1 MERRTF
7 LVGSS
12 MALSALGANEKV
24 NVAVIGVGGRGKNHV
39 QQFLA
44 QPDANLV
51 AVCDVNTAQSERAV
65 AMVEKATGRKPKVY
79 EDMRKLFEDK
89 DIDAISTA
97 TPNHWHALTDI
108 WAMQAG
114 KDVYGEKPATYNMF
128 ESRQLLAC
136 ARKHNRICQIGM
148 QSRSTP
154 HKMKAIERLREGVI
168 GKVYMAKGLCF
179 KRRKTIGHTPVEPV
193 PPGVNW
199 DLFLGPAPMRPFTK
213 NRFTYTWHWFWDTGN
228 GDIGN
233 QGIHE
238 MDIARWGL
246 GVTAPK
252 SVVSTGGK
260 YCYEDDQETPN
271 TQIAS
276 FDYGDK
282 QLVFE
287 VRGLLTGGEGNVA
300 GTSQGFV
307 GNIFFGENGWM
318 AVDDAGYRVFLG
330 ESREPGESVQS
341 QRRTDGTALHFAN
354 FLKAVKSR
362 NYKDLNGD
370 VELGVDSVDLVHMA
384 NTSYRL
390 GRKLHYDGA
399 THSFV
404 NDTQANAMRT
414 RHPYRAPFVVPEKV

>member
-1 MERRTF
+1 
-7 LVGSS
+7 

-24 NVAVIGVGGRGKNHV
+24 NLAVIGVGGRGRAHV
-39 QQFLA
+39 SQFLLQSA
-44 QPDANLV
+44 ANVV
-51 AVCDVNTAQSERAV
+51 AVCDVNTAQTERAV
-65 AMVEKATGRKPKVY
+65 AQVEKATGRKPKVY

-89 DIDAISTA
+89 DIDAVSTA
-97 TPNHWHALTDI
+97 TPNHWHALTGI

-114 KDVYGEKPATYNMF
+114 KDLYGEKPATWNMF

-154 HKMKAIERLREGVI
+154 HKVRAIELLRQGAI

-179 KRRKTIGHTPVEPV
+179 KRRVTIGKTPVESV

-246 GVTAPK
+246 GVGAPK

-260 YCYEDDQETPN
+260 YVYDDDQETPN
-271 TQIAS
+271 TQTAT
-276 FDYGDK
+276 FDYGDR

-287 VRGLLTGGEGNVA
+287 VRGLLTGGEGEMV
-300 GTSQGFV
+300 GTRQGYV
-307 GNIFFGENGWM
+307 GNLFFGEKGFM
-318 AVDDAGYRVFLG
+318 AVDQAGFRIFLG
-330 ESREPGESVQS
+330 ENREPGEKMSAGS
-341 QRRTDGTALHFAN
+341 GPDGTALHMAN
-354 FLKAVKSR
+354 FLEAVKSR
-362 NYKDLNGD
+362 DHKRLAGD
-370 VELGVDSVDLVHMA
+370 VEVGVDSSDLVHMA
-384 NTSYRL
+384 NISYRL
-390 GRKLHYDGA
+390 GRKLQYDGSKYA
-399 THSFV
+399 FT
-404 NDTQANAMRT
+404 NDAEANRVRT
-414 RHPYRAPFVVPEKV
+414 RQPYRAPYVVPEKV